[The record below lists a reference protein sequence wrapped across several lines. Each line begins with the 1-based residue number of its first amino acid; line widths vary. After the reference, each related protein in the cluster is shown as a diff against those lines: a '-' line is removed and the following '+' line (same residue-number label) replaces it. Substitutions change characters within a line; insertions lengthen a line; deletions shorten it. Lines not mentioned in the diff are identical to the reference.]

1 MAPKRA
7 TVPTDVFGQKGSAL
21 DKLTGRTPAERD
33 SGEEYGN
40 TVLPRDRDTVSQQDR
55 DTVLPQGHTDQEI
68 REKLSVY
75 LRPDQVDK
83 LDELALEYRR
93 RTGKRISRVEVVRRL
108 IDASDLQMVLE
119 G

>member
-1 MAPKRA
+1 MPSKRA
-7 TVPTDVFGQKGSAL
+7 AVPENVFGQKGTAL
-21 DKLTGRTPAERD
+21 DKLTGRAPAEQGTD
-33 SGEEYGN
+33 KEYGN
-40 TVLPRDRDTVSQQDR
+40 TVLPQSSDTVSPQDR
-55 DTVLPQGHTDQEI
+55 ADQET

-119 G
+119 S

>member
-1 MAPKRA
+1 MPAKRA
-7 TVPTDVFGQKGSAL
+7 TVPDNVFGQKGSAL
-21 DKLTGRTPAERD
+21 DKLTGRAPAERGP
-33 SGEEYGN
+33 GEEHSN
-40 TVLPRDRDTVSQQDR
+40 TVLPQSSDTVSPQDR
-55 DTVLPQGHTDQEI
+55 GDQEA

-108 IDASDLQMVLE
+108 IDASDLQM
-119 G
+119 

>member
-1 MAPKRA
+1 MPTKRA
-7 TVPTDVFGQKGSAL
+7 AVPDNVFGQKGSAL
-21 DKLTGRTPAERD
+21 DKLTGRAPADRD
-33 SGEEYGN
+33 TGEGQGN
-40 TVLPRDRDTVSQQDR
+40 TVLPQSRDTVSPQDGG
-55 DTVLPQGHTDQEI
+55 TISPQDHNDREI

-83 LDELALEYRR
+83 LDEFALQYRR